1 MSKYQIDLVGSSVSN
16 WRELKA
22 VIEKQSSL
30 LDEYFYVYCE
40 DNAEEAYIFLSDT
53 ELTDW
58 LQKKFYDWG
67 YWECSR
73 LDGCMDDIKVWK
85 LIPKGRVDRYPDL
98 YSDAK
103 PTSIVADGKRYYRE
117 AKVICPEP
125 MISISVV
132 SKLEEAQ

>member
-30 LDEYFYVYCE
+30 FDEYYYVYCE
-40 DNAEEAYIFLSDT
+40 ENAEEAYIFLSDT

-67 YWECSR
+67 YWECSDF
-73 LDGCMDDIKVWK
+73 DGCMDDIKVWK
-85 LIPKGRVDRYPDL
+85 LIPKGRVDCYPDL

-103 PTSIVADGKRYYRE
+103 PTSIVVDEQRYYRK
-117 AKVICPEP
+117 AKGIRPEP
-125 MISISVV
+125 MISIS
-132 SKLEEAQ
+132 LL

>member
-16 WRELKA
+16 WRALKA

-30 LDEYFYVYCE
+30 LDEYFYVYRE

-67 YWECSR
+67 HWECDD
-73 LDGCMDDIKVWK
+73 LDGCMDDIKVWE
-85 LIPKGRVDRYPDL
+85 LIPKSQVDSYSNL
-98 YSDAK
+98 YGNAK
-103 PTSIVADGKRYYRE
+103 PTSIVADGQRYYRK
-117 AKVICPEP
+117 AKGICLEP
-125 MISISVV
+125 MISIS
-132 SKLEEAQ
+132 LL